1 MTDKDITTVLERAFE
16 RHAADVEGLCYRM
29 TGSRADAEELTQETF
44 VRLRESPPEDLKSSL
59 RAWLMRVA
67 SNLCRDHLTKRNRIE
82 YTGPWLPA
90 PHGELNESGS
100 LANPEIQI
108 SLEES
113 ASYAFL
119 VALEELKPDQRSVL
133 LLRDVY
139 GLSVRE
145 TANTLNLSESN
156 TRVIHHRARKRL
168 SAVEPEP
175 GERDG
180 LDDDEKRQLIDRL
193 TTALF
198 ERNEEELRALFA
210 EDVRVLSD
218 GGEYAAATRPIEG
231 RSDVTAFFQGLQQ
244 NAPTPDEV
252 AVRRLNGCLALVFNY
267 DDPPPRQAPRVVLL
281 ADSLDGSTID
291 HLYFVMASDKVD
303 HLES

>member
-1 MTDKDITTVLERAFE
+1 MSKKDITSVLERAFE

-29 TGSRADAEELTQETF
+29 TGSRADAEELAQETF
-44 VRLRESPPEDLKSSL
+44 VRLRESPPEDLESSL
-59 RAWLMRVA
+59 RAWLLRVA
-67 SNLCRDHLTKRNRIE
+67 SNLCRDHLNKRNRIE

-90 PHGELNESGS
+90 PAGELEETGS
-100 LANPEIQI
+100 LTEPERQV
-108 SLEES
+108 SLKES
-113 ASYAFL
+113 ARYAFL

-168 SAVEPEP
+168 SAVEPNP
-175 GERDG
+175 GGRALLE
-180 LDDDEKRQLIDRL
+180 DDEKRQLIERL

-198 ERNEEELRALFA
+198 ERNEEELRDLFA

-218 GGEYAAATRPIEG
+218 GGEFAAATRPIEG
-231 RSDVTAFFQGLQQ
+231 RSDVTAFLQGLQQ
-244 NAPTPDEV
+244 NAPAPDEV
-252 AVRRLNGCLALVFNY
+252 AVRRLNGCPALVIQY